1 MSGVAEHL
9 YCRIDM
15 RTHFFLFSN
24 VLSKLGDLMATS
36 IWDDRKPDDSSHQRL
51 DSGPETSQ
59 LQRAC
64 GQMGKRTW
72 DALLQSPKS
81 MRVDEIRRVAR
92 IVAENMCIR

>member
-1 MSGVAEHL
+1 
-9 YCRIDM
+9 
-15 RTHFFLFSN
+15 
-24 VLSKLGDLMATS
+24 MATS

-92 IVAENMCIR
+92 IVAENMCIRRLRTWVSSEADLWLNRLS